1 MRPAAPQAAEQQGRA
16 APTPDAPPIEVRDP
30 ARGSLVG
37 TVARQSAQEVAA
49 AVARARAAQPAWAA
63 LPVRARS
70 RLLRAARRRFVGAR
84 AEILDL
90 LARETG
96 KTRFDATGEAIA
108 VCLDVRAVCRHAR
121 RALAPRTVTRG
132 VPFGK
137 RRLVLHKPHGVVGV
151 VGPWNAPLTLS
162 LGDALYAL
170 AAGNAV
176 VVKPSEVTPLA
187 VSRAVRALA
196 EALPADVLQVVTGD
210 GAAGEALVDEVDMV
224 ALTGSPQTGRRVME
238 RAARRLTP
246 VLLELGGKDPM
257 IVLEDANLERAANAA
272 VWGGFFMAGQV
283 CMSVERV
290 FVVES
295 IADEFERLVVE
306 KTAALRVGPNDR
318 ETDVGPLTTAAQL
331 AIVERQVA
339 DALASGAVAA
349 TGGARRS
356 DLGELFYSPTVL
368 TGVAPGMQVMRD
380 ETFGPVLPVCR
391 VRDEEEALALA
402 NRSPFGLN
410 ASIWTAD
417 LARGV
422 RLARRIESGCVCI
435 NDCIL
440 NAGDPELPF
449 GGVKQ
454 SGLGTRH
461 GGIDGIRAF
470 TRPCAV
476 RIDAGRRPRDPAW
489 FPYRLRTAR
498 FVERAMGWIWG

>member
-1 MRPAAPQAAEQQGRA
+1 MTPALPHAVESGRPAPG
-16 APTPDAPPIEVRDP
+16 PDAPEIEVRDP
-30 ARGSLVG
+30 ARGTRIGSVP
-37 TVARQSAQEVAA
+37 RQSRDEVQS
-49 AVARARAAQPAWAA
+49 AVARARAAGPGWSQLA
-63 LPVRARS
+63 VRARCD
-70 RLLRAARRRFVGAR
+70 LLKAARRRFVAAR
-84 AEILDL
+84 SEIIDL

-96 KTRFDATGEAIA
+96 KTRFDATGEAVA
-108 VCLDVRAVCRHAR
+108 VCLDVRAVCRHAA
-121 RALAPRTVTRG
+121 RALAPQVVSRG
-132 VPFGK
+132 FPVGK
-137 RRLVLHKPHGVVGV
+137 RRLVLRKPHGVVGV
-151 VGPWNAPLTLS
+151 IGPWNAPLTLT

-170 AAGNAV
+170 AAGNTV

-187 VSRAVRALA
+187 VSRAVRAMA
-196 EALPADVLQVVTGD
+196 EALPAGVLQVVHGTAEA
-210 GAAGEALVDEVDMV
+210 GAALVDEVDMIAV
-224 ALTGSPQTGRRVME
+224 TGSPQTGRRVME

-257 IVLEDANLERAANAA
+257 IVLEDANLERTANAA

-290 FVVES
+290 FVVDAV
-295 IADEFERLVVE
+295 ADEFTRLVIE

-318 ETDVGPLTTAAQL
+318 EMDLGPLTTPAQL
-331 AIVERQVA
+331 AIVERHVA
-339 DALASGAVAA
+339 DAVAKGAVAA
-349 TGGARRS
+349 VGGVRRA
-356 DLGELFYSPTVL
+356 DLGELFYAPTVL
-368 TGVAPGMQVMRD
+368 TGVAPGMDVMRD

-402 NRSPFGLN
+402 NQSPFGLN
-410 ASIWTAD
+410 ASIWTSD

-422 RLARRIESGCVCI
+422 RLARRLESGCVCI

-476 RIDAGRRPRDPAW
+476 RIDAGRSPRDPAW
-489 FPYRLRTAR
+489 FPYRLRTSR
-498 FVERAMGWIWG
+498 VVERAMGWIWG

>member
-1 MRPAAPQAAEQQGRA
+1 VTHAPERGHAAAAP
-16 APTPDAPPIEVRDP
+16 DASTIDVRDP
-30 ARGSLVG
+30 ARGTPVG
-37 TVARQSAQEVAA
+37 TVARRTREEVVA

-63 LPVRARS
+63 LPVRERC
-70 RLLRAARRRFVGAR
+70 RLLRAARKRFVGAR
-84 AEILDL
+84 AAIIDL

-108 VCLDVRAVCRHAR
+108 VCLDVRAVCRHAAP
-121 RALAPRTVTRG
+121 ALAPRTVSRG
-132 VPFGK
+132 FPLGK
-137 RRLVLHKPHGVVGV
+137 RRLVLYKPHGVVGV
-151 VGPWNAPLTLS
+151 IGPWNAPLTLS

-170 AAGNAV
+170 VAGNAV

-187 VSRAVRALA
+187 VSCAVRAMA
-196 EALPADVLQVVTGD
+196 EALPTDVLQVVTGD
-210 GAAGEALVDEVDMV
+210 GAAGTALVDEVDMV
-224 ALTGSPQTGRRVME
+224 AVTGSPQTGRRVME
-238 RAARRLTP
+238 RAAQRLTP

-257 IVLEDANLERAANAA
+257 IVLDDANLERAANAA

-283 CMSVERV
+283 CMSIERV

-295 IADEFERLVVE
+295 VADEFTRLVVE
-306 KTAALRVGPNDR
+306 KTAALRVGPS
-318 ETDVGPLTTAAQL
+318 DVESDLGPLTTAAQL
-331 AIVERQVA
+331 ATVERHVA
-339 DALASGAVAA
+339 DALARGAVAA
-349 TGGARRS
+349 TGARRRS
-356 DLGELFYSPTVL
+356 DLGELFYAPTVL
-368 TGVAPGMQVMRD
+368 TGVAPEMDVMTH

-417 LARGV
+417 LSRGL
-422 RLARRIESGCVCI
+422 RLARRIDSGCVCV

-440 NAGDPELPF
+440 NAGDAELPF

-461 GGIDGIRAF
+461 GGIEGIRAF

-476 RIDAGRRPRDPAW
+476 RIDSGRSPRDPAW
-489 FPYRLRTAR
+489 FPYRLRTSR
-498 FVERAMGWIWG
+498 LVERVMGWIWG

>member
-1 MRPAAPQAAEQQGRA
+1 MTLATPHVSENGRA
-16 APTPDAPPIEVRDP
+16 AVPDASAIEVRDP
-30 ARGSLVG
+30 ARGTTVG
-37 TVARQSAQEVAA
+37 SVARQTREDVEA

-63 LPVRARS
+63 LPVRERS
-70 RLLRAARRRFVGAR
+70 RLLKSARKRFVGAR
-84 AEILDL
+84 AEIIDL

-96 KTRFDATGEAIA
+96 KTRFDATGEAMA
-108 VCLDVRAVCRHAR
+108 VCLDVRAVCRYAA
-121 RALAPRTVTRG
+121 RALAPRTVSRG
-132 VPFGK
+132 FPFGK

-151 VGPWNAPLTLS
+151 IGPWNAPLTLS

-170 AAGNAV
+170 GAGNTV

-187 VSRAVRALA
+187 VACAVRAMA
-196 EALPADVLQVVTGD
+196 EALPSGVLQVVTGD
-210 GAAGEALVDEVDMV
+210 GPTGAALVDLVDMIAV
-224 ALTGSPQTGRRVME
+224 TGSPQTGRRVME
-238 RAARRLTP
+238 SAAQRMTP

-290 FVVES
+290 LVVES
-295 IADEFERLVVE
+295 VADEFTRLVVE

-318 ETDVGPLTTAAQL
+318 ETDLGPLTTPAQL
-331 AIVERQVA
+331 AIVERHVA
-339 DALASGAVAA
+339 DAVAQGAVAA
-349 TGGARRS
+349 TGGTRLT
-356 DLGELFYSPTVL
+356 DLGDLFYAPTVL

-410 ASIWTAD
+410 ASIWTSD
-417 LARGV
+417 LARGL
-422 RLARRIESGCVCI
+422 RLARRVDSGCVCI

-476 RIDAGRRPRDPAW
+476 RIDAGRRPSDPAW
-489 FPYRLRTAR
+489 FPYRLRTSR
-498 FVERAMGWIWG
+498 LVERAMGWIWG